1 MSEQESR
8 PGRLMSAIGLRPATK
23 AASGRYLRS
32 LPVRPGVRYWT
43 TSQERFREDYLGVQF
58 YGEGQQEGRRLAA
71 LLERAGFKARKPQSN
86 QDTYAKAVPFDQT
99 GEIDARR
106 LLALRRELDAI
117 LKSGEAADSAV
128 EVQPAKSFRD
138 FMLASPLADA
148 DLDLPSRDTDWRE
161 GPL

>member
-1 MSEQESR
+1 MKEMESR
-8 PGRLMSAIGLRPATK
+8 PERLMTAIGLKPATK

-32 LPVRPGVRYWT
+32 LPVRPGVRYWA

-58 YGEGQQEGRRLAA
+58 YGEGQEEGRRLAA
-71 LLERAGFKARKPQSN
+71 RLERAGFKARKPQSN
-86 QDTYAKAVPFDQT
+86 QDTFAKAIPFDQT
-99 GEIDARR
+99 GEIDDRR

-117 LKSGEAADSAV
+117 LRSDEAADGSVDAR
-128 EVQPAKSFRD
+128 PMASFRN

-148 DLDLPSRDTDWRE
+148 DIDPPSRNTDWRE

>member
-1 MSEQESR
+1 MNKTESR
-8 PGRLMSAIGLRPATK
+8 PERLMSTIGLRPATK

-32 LPVRPGVRYWT
+32 LPVRPGVRYWA
-43 TSQERFREDYLGVQF
+43 TSQDRFKEDYLGVQF
-58 YGEGQQEGRRLAA
+58 YGEGQQEGRRLAER
-71 LLERAGFKARKPQSN
+71 LERAGFKARKPQSN
-86 QDTYAKAVPFDQT
+86 QHTYAKGIPFDQS

-117 LKSGEAADSAV
+117 LTAGETADSAT
-128 EVQPAKSFRD
+128 ETRPSRSFRD

-148 DLDLPSRDTDWRE
+148 DLDLPARDADWRE